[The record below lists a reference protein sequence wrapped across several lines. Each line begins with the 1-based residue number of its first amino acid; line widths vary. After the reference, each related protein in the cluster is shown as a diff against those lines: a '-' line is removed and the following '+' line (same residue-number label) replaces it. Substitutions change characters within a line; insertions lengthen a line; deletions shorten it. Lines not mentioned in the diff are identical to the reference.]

1 MFFFQDDDVFVLL
14 REQCGNG
21 RAGGTTADNN
31 HIAFTTVCHRRCHF
45 RRMIEAPAR
54 AFFVASPPTVLSIN

>member
-21 RAGGTTADNN
+21 RAGGTPADN
-31 HIAFTTVCHRRCHF
+31 
-45 RRMIEAPAR
+45 
-54 AFFVASPPTVLSIN
+54 